1 MPNSKSVTPTTPSHA
16 TRSDQSG
23 CDVIADAAATV
34 RKHPVAKI
42 ETGNNSK
49 DEDAL
54 VGRSK
59 AELIAA
65 EALVELSKVERVF
78 KREALH
84 GGEVG

>member
-1 MPNSKSVTPTTPSHA
+1 MSNSKSATPITPNREKPTSQPG
-16 TRSDQSG
+16 SESG
-23 CDVIADAAATV
+23 SEFAAATPV

-42 ETGNNSK
+42 ETGKNSK

-78 KREALH
+78 E
-84 GGEVG
+84 

>member
-1 MPNSKSVTPTTPSHA
+1 MSNSKSATPITPNREKPTSQPG
-16 TRSDQSG
+16 SESG
-23 CDVIADAAATV
+23 SEFAAAATPV

-42 ETGNNSK
+42 ETGKISE
-49 DEDAL
+49 DEDTL

-78 KREALH
+78 E
-84 GGEVG
+84 